1 MSHQLQW
8 LSYAPTKVATLQT
21 APFCW
26 PWWAWDDDGDD
37 HDNGGLDIGQGNGDG
52 GDDDGDDHDDGG
64 VDDDKGGG
72 DGGGDDRGIGERC
85 EVSQSQSYIGVFIKC
100 IGYCRITFALALL
113 IHKDKTVD
121 YSVVSK
127 H

>member
-1 MSHQLQW
+1 MSVVFCSSTMVRCGVWSVSHQLQW

-52 GDDDGDDHDDGG
+52 GDDDGDD
-64 VDDDKGGG
+64 DDDVEAMTISVMGM
-72 DGGGDDRGIGERC
+72 
-85 EVSQSQSYIGVFIKC
+85 VVMMSSP
-100 IGYCRITFALALL
+100 RINTQL
-113 IHKDKTVD
+113 TVRD
-121 YSVVSK
+121 F
-127 H
+127 